1 MDPTP
6 DQTPT
11 PAPAPTAIR
20 ILLAEDHIIVR
31 DGLRMLLQSQPD
43 FDVVAEAA
51 DGREA
56 VARAREARPDV
67 AILDISMPDLSGLE
81 ATRLIRAESPRTR
94 VIILTM
100 HESDEYFF
108 RALEAG
114 ASGYVLKKAATQD
127 LIAATRAVANGE
139 AFLYPSVAKK
149 LIADYVHRAQ
159 GGALSGAQGGAEPGG
174 YASLSERE
182 REIILLIADG
192 LSNQQIAERLSIT
205 TSTVQTHR
213 AHVLEKLGLRTTAD
227 LIKYAVQH
235 GLVS

>member
-1 MDPTP
+1 MTP
-6 DQTPT
+6 
-11 PAPAPTAIR
+11 IR
-20 ILLAEDHIIVR
+20 ILLAEDHAIVR
-31 DGLRMLLQSQPD
+31 DGLRMLLQGEPD
-43 FDVVAEAA
+43 FEVVAEAEN
-51 DGREA
+51 GREA
-56 VARAREARPDV
+56 VARARESAPDV
-67 AILDISMPDLSGLE
+67 AILDISMPELSGLE
-81 ATRLIRAESPRTR
+81 ATRLIKAESPQTQ
-94 VIILTM
+94 VLILTM

-127 LIAATRAVANGE
+127 LIAATRAVAQGE

-149 LIADYVHRAQ
+149 LIGDYVRRIEP
-159 GGALSGAQGGAEPGG
+159 GAEPGS
-174 YASLSERE
+174 YTTLSERE
-182 REIILLIADG
+182 REVLLLLAQG

-205 TSTVQTHR
+205 QSTLQTHR